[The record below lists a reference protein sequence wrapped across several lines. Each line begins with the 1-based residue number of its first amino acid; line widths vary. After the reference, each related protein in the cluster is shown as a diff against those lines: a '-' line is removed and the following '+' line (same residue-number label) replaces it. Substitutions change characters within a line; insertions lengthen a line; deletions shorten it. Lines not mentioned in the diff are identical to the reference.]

1 MSLPA
6 LTSLARPAAPG
17 ALRLAQLARLF
28 SEGDEQP
35 FQEKTASRQR
45 RKALFAE
52 SLPQR
57 LRRTA
62 LATAYSLRPSRAGG
76 LLPMVALLLREVVLR
91 PAGLPDA
98 DSALAN
104 PDGLCGTARDL
115 SVDTLADAY
124 ARGLYPWCHAGPV
137 KWWAPRTRCVA
148 KPGDILI
155 GKAARRHAKRGTFK
169 FTFDRGF
176 DAVIAACA
184 SPRGG
189 RMPLT
194 WITPRIMSAYAAL
207 YDAGLAHSYEVWDKS
222 GALMA
227 GGYGVAVGRVFVGES
242 MFTRAPGA
250 GAYGFSALN
259 RHLTEW
265 EFALHDVKLPSEH
278 FRALGFA
285 QMPREEYQ
293 TYLSDSPAAARAGR
307 WHSVPRLCAL
317 PQ

>member
-1 MSLPA
+1 
-6 LTSLARPAAPG
+6 
-17 ALRLAQLARLF
+17 
-28 SEGDEQP
+28 
-35 FQEKTASRQR
+35 
-45 RKALFAE
+45 
-52 SLPQR
+52 
-57 LRRTA
+57 
-62 LATAYSLRPSRAGG
+62 
-76 LLPMVALLLREVVLR
+76 
-91 PAGLPDA
+91 
-98 DSALAN
+98 
-104 PDGLCGTARDL
+104 
-115 SVDTLADAY
+115 
-124 ARGLYPWCHAGPV
+124 
-137 KWWAPRTRCVA
+137 
-148 KPGDILI
+148 
-155 GKAARRHAKRGTFK
+155 
-169 FTFDRGF
+169 
-176 DAVIAACA
+176 
-184 SPRGG
+184 
-189 RMPLT
+189 
-194 WITPRIMSAYAAL
+194 MSAYAAL